1 MGVDLILLLL
11 LIGFIG
17 GVLNAVAGGSSLITF
32 PALMVVGLPP
42 VVANATNFMGL
53 IASNA
58 AALPAYRHELR
69 ELVPKIIPL
78 IGLACIGG
86 LVGALLL
93 LVSDPSVFIALIPFL
108 ILFATLMFA
117 FGDQMRA
124 WLDKLLAGRALGL
137 IILFFAAV
145 YGGYFGAGLGI
156 ILLAVVQ
163 LFGFHDYNQ
172 ANAIKNLLGTL
183 FSVISIVI
191 FGFGGLINW
200 PYAAVMVVGS
210 TIGGYS
216 GGILAKRFDNSTL
229 RKALIIYGLLLS
241 GIYFLRNLGVL

>member
-1 MGVDLILLLL
+1 MSVEIISLLL

-32 PALMVVGLPP
+32 PALMAVGFPP
-42 VVANATNFMGL
+42 IVANATNFMGL

-69 ELVPKIIPL
+69 EVIPKIVPL
-78 IGLACIGG
+78 LILSGIGG
-86 LVGALLL
+86 LAGALLL
-93 LVSDPSVFIALIPFL
+93 LVSDPQVFIALIPFL

-117 FGDQMRA
+117 FGDRVKA
-124 WLDKLLAGRALGL
+124 WLDRVQGGYALGL
-137 IILFFAAV
+137 TILFLASI

-163 LFGFHDYNQ
+163 IFGFRDYNR
-172 ANAIKNLLGTL
+172 ANAIKNLLGTY
-183 FSVISIVI
+183 FSIISIIV
-191 FGFGGLINW
+191 FGFGGLIDW
-200 PYAAVMVVGS
+200 PAATVMVVGS

-216 GGILAKRFDNSTL
+216 GGIIAKRFDNTTL
-229 RKALIIYGLLLS
+229 RKALIVYGLLLS
-241 GIYFLRNLGVL
+241 GIYFLRNLGAF

>member
-1 MGVDLILLLL
+1 MGADIIVILL
-11 LIGFIG
+11 LIGFVG

-32 PALMVVGLPP
+32 PALMAIGLPP
-42 VVANATNFMGL
+42 IVANATNFLGL

-69 ELVPKIIPL
+69 QLVPQIVPL
-78 IGLACIGG
+78 IVLSGIGG
-86 LVGALLL
+86 LAGALLL
-93 LVSDPSVFIALIPFL
+93 LVSEPQVFIALIPFL

-117 FGDQMRA
+117 YGDRVKT
-124 WLDKLLAGRALGL
+124 WLDKLHSGRAMGL
-137 IILFFAAV
+137 SILFFAAV

-156 ILLAVVQ
+156 ILLAVIQ
-163 LFGFHDYNQ
+163 LFGFRDYNS
-172 ANAIKNLLGTL
+172 ANAIKNLLGTF
-183 FSVISIVI
+183 FSIISVVI

-216 GGILAKRFDNSTL
+216 GGIVAKRFDSTTL
-229 RKALIIYGLLLS
+229 RKALIVYGLLLS
-241 GIYFLRNLGVL
+241 GIYFLRNLGAF

>member
-1 MGVDLILLLL
+1 MSVEIISLLL

-32 PALMVVGLPP
+32 PALMAVGFPP
-42 VVANATNFMGL
+42 IVANATNFMGL

-69 ELVPKIIPL
+69 EVIPKIVPL
-78 IGLACIGG
+78 LILSGIGG
-86 LVGALLL
+86 LAGALLL
-93 LVSDPSVFIALIPFL
+93 LVSDPQVFIALIPFL

-117 FGDQMRA
+117 FGDRVKA
-124 WLDKLLAGRALGL
+124 WLDRVQGGYVLGL
-137 IILFFAAV
+137 TILFLASI

-163 LFGFHDYNQ
+163 IFGFRDYNR
-172 ANAIKNLLGTL
+172 ANAIKNLLGTY
-183 FSVISIVI
+183 FSIISIIV
-191 FGFGGLINW
+191 FGFGGLIDW
-200 PYAAVMVVGS
+200 PAATVMVVGS

-216 GGILAKRFDNSTL
+216 GGIIAKRFDNTTL
-229 RKALIIYGLLLS
+229 RKALIVYGLLLS
-241 GIYFLRNLGVL
+241 GIYFLRNLGAF

>member
-1 MGVDLILLLL
+1 MGVDVIILLLI
-11 LIGFIG
+11 IGFIG

-32 PALMVVGLPP
+32 PALMAMGLPP
-42 VVANATNFMGL
+42 VVANATNFFGL

-58 AALPAYRHELR
+58 AALPAYRRELR
-69 ELVPKIIPL
+69 EVIPQIIPL
-78 IGLACIGG
+78 LLLSGVGG

-93 LVSDPSVFIALIPFL
+93 LVSDPQVFIALIPFL

-117 FGDQMRA
+117 FGDKVKTF
-124 WLDKLLAGRALGL
+124 LDQLHAGHALGL
-137 IILFFAAV
+137 TILFLSAI

-163 LFGFHDYNQ
+163 IFGFREYNQ
-172 ANAIKNLLGTL
+172 ANAIKNLLGTF
-183 FSVISIVI
+183 FSVISILI

-216 GGILAKRFDNSTL
+216 GGIMAKRFDNTTL

-241 GIYFLRNLGVL
+241 GIYFLRNFGMI